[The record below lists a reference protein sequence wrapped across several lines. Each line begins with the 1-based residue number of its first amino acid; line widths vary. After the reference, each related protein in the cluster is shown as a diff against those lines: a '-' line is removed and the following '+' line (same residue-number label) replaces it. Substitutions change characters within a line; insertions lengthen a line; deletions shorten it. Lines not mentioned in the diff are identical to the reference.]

1 MIYVKD
7 RVMKITYRNQLPGKA
22 PRETRFEGW
31 LGTIIA
37 ILIGAGLLALLIFV
51 IIPLA
56 LFGIL
61 TFIALI
67 LFGIIV
73 GWVYLGLK
81 IGWRNLWDFTKL
93 FFGIT
98 FGRHTGQSRAERI
111 RKAWEDRVKGKSGQW
126 VR

>member
-1 MIYVKD
+1 
-7 RVMKITYRNQLPGKA
+7 MKFIYRNQLPEKT
-22 PRETRFEGW
+22 PKTSRFDGW

-37 ILIGAGLLALLIFV
+37 VLIGVGILVLLFFV

-67 LFGIIV
+67 LFGVIV
-73 GWVYLGLK
+73 GWIYLGFR
-81 IGWRNLWDFTKL
+81 IGWRNLWDLTRL

-98 FGRHTGQSRAERI
+98 FGRHTGQSRGERI
-111 RKAWEDRVKGKSGQW
+111 RRAWEERVKGKSGEW
-126 VR
+126 VK